1 MSVVEEHVL
10 TCPKCGKSQNQEIW
24 NSVNVDLDSDMKEK
38 VLNSE
43 FNVFV
48 CRHCGVVLQ
57 IEWPMLYHDMSG
69 KLMIWLLPS
78 GQSLEHVTTNEDE
91 ALRLLGINQ
100 DGYRKR
106 FVYSRLWLAETIRVF
121 DDGLD
126 DRVVALIKA
135 AYAVRKRMPA
145 NDILYCEM
153 QNHPVQGK
161 VLVFSSRDSQ
171 AFGYPMEYYRCAQTL
186 VSQYAPAD
194 RGSWITVDHEY
205 ARKILSACA
214 DDSK

>member
-10 TCPKCGKSQNQEIW
+10 TCPKCGGSQNQEIW
-24 NSVNVDLDSDMKEK
+24 HSVNVSLDSDMKEK
-38 VLNSE
+38 VLNGE

-78 GQSLEHVTTNEDE
+78 GQSLERITSQEDE
-91 ALRLLGINQ
+91 ALRALGISQ
-100 DGYRKR
+100 GGYRKR
-106 FVYSRLWLAETIRVF
+106 FVHSRLWLAETIRVF

-135 AYAVRKRMPA
+135 VYAVHDGIPA
-145 NDILYCEM
+145 DGILYCEM
-153 QNHPVQGK
+153 QDHPVQGR
-161 VLVFSSRDSQ
+161 VLAFSSRDSQ
-171 AFGYPMEYYRCAQTL
+171 PFGYPIEYYRRAQAL
-186 VSQYAPAD
+186 VSQFAPPD
-194 RGSWITVDHEY
+194 RGSWIAVDHEY
-205 ARKILSACA
+205 ARKILSACGIN
-214 DDSK
+214 SE